1 MYQLTLVAAAAYLPP
16 HSETDP
22 SALEK
27 QPPQAV
33 GEESQVP
40 NSGSQQL
47 LVAMVAELVVAAE
60 GQALVPEGLRSVRRS
75 QELGH

>member
-1 MYQLTLVAAAAYLPP
+1 MYQLTLMAAAAYLPP

-22 SALEK
+22 SALAK

-33 GEESQVP
+33 GEGSQVP
-40 NSGSQQL
+40 NSGSQRL
-47 LVAMVAELVVAAE
+47 LVARAAEVVTAAE
-60 GQALVPEGLRSVRRS
+60 GQALVPEGLMSVGRL